1 MASPTDGQHTDE
13 NDTLDPFTVLATV
26 PPAAQLLLRD
36 YIAGLE
42 AQAGAARARA
52 DRMAREFRADTDR
65 LRGQVAEARLER
77 DAAISALSAMRSPRA
92 LVGGVARRLAGR

>member
-1 MASPTDGQHTDE
+1 MAPPTDGQLSDE
-13 NDTLDPFTVLATV
+13 ADTLDPVAVLATV

-52 DRMAREFRADTDR
+52 DRMAREFREDR
-65 LRGQVAEARLER
+65 ERLLGQVAQARHER
-77 DAAISALSAMRSPRA
+77 DVAISALNTLRSPRA

>member
-1 MASPTDGQHTDE
+1 MAPPTDGQHTDE
-13 NDTLDPFTVLATV
+13 ADTLDPIAVLATV

-52 DRMAREFRADTDR
+52 DRMSREFREETDR
-65 LRGQVAEARLER
+65 MRGQVAEARHER
-77 DAAISALSAMRSPRA
+77 DIAVSALNARSPRA